1 MKKLLLSLL
10 LATTTIG
17 MMAVPAKRG
26 VWKTIQLSDGTEA
39 RVTLVGDEFGHYW
52 KAEDGQTYKQ
62 VPGTEIYAAVNEQTV
77 TEKARVRRA
86 KVNAKRLVK
95 REFGKPTHY
104 EGSKKALI
112 ILVNFSDVKFKTAN
126 NNALFQRIANEV
138 NFSEGNF
145 RGSMADYF
153 KAQSRGKFLL
163 SFDVVGPVTVSKK
176 ASYYGEN
183 SDDENEEDLHPG
195 EMICEAVQLAK
206 SQVSNWKQYDWDNDG
221 NVDQVYIVYAGK
233 GEADGGDENTIWPH
247 AFDLYTAHYY
257 GDGDGPV
264 QVATNL
270 YVNSYACGGELNGQT
285 GSIAGIGTMCHEF
298 SHCLGYPDFYDTGY
312 SGGQGM
318 CDWDLM
324 DSGSYNGDGYQ
335 PAGYTSYERWFA
347 GWETPITL
355 EAEDVSVTNM
365 KSLQSGGESYII
377 YNKKNREE
385 YFLLENRQSDGW
397 DESLYGAGLLIL
409 HVDHDESAWTNNTP
423 NSEANHQRMTWIPAD
438 KKYHYETYQGSKYYY
453 TNQTDVFPYG
463 NVKTFNKDF
472 GTLAKF
478 YNKNTDGTY
487 YLDSSVEDIT
497 QNADGT
503 ISFNFVANYTGGSG
517 GGSVAPTGDY
527 LFYESFSQCN
537 GTGGNDGSWS
547 GLVAN
552 SDFVPDNDGWAACS
566 DSRGAK
572 AFGADECAKFGTGKI
587 DGWATTPAFTVNGTG
602 NLTFQAGAWNATADQ
617 TTLNLSVSNG
627 SISPSSVTM
636 TKGAFTDFTATITA
650 TGNVQVTFKSSKGR
664 FFLDEVLVVDP
675 NATGIQEIKVAK
687 PTTEGK
693 IYTLDG
699 RYVGTDFSQLR
710 RGVYI
715 VNGKKVMK

>member
-10 LATTTIG
+10 LATTTIV

-264 QVATNL
+264 
-270 YVNSYACGGELNGQT
+270 
-285 GSIAGIGTMCHEF
+285 
-298 SHCLGYPDFYDTGY
+298 
-312 SGGQGM
+312 
-318 CDWDLM
+318 
-324 DSGSYNGDGYQ
+324 
-335 PAGYTSYERWFA
+335 R
-347 GWETPITL
+347 
-355 EAEDVSVTNM
+355 
-365 KSLQSGGESYII
+365 
-377 YNKKNREE
+377 
-385 YFLLENRQSDGW
+385 
-397 DESLYGAGLLIL
+397 
-409 HVDHDESAWTNNTP
+409 
-423 NSEANHQRMTWIPAD
+423 
-438 KKYHYETYQGSKYYY
+438 
-453 TNQTDVFPYG
+453 
-463 NVKTFNKDF
+463 
-472 GTLAKF
+472 
-478 YNKNTDGTY
+478 
-487 YLDSSVEDIT
+487 
-497 QNADGT
+497 
-503 ISFNFVANYTGGSG
+503 
-517 GGSVAPTGDY
+517 
-527 LFYESFSQCN
+527 
-537 GTGGNDGSWS
+537 
-547 GLVAN
+547 
-552 SDFVPDNDGWAACS
+552 
-566 DSRGAK
+566 
-572 AFGADECAKFGTGKI
+572 
-587 DGWATTPAFTVNGTG
+587 
-602 NLTFQAGAWNATADQ
+602 TA
-617 TTLNLSVSNG
+617 
-627 SISPSSVTM
+627 M
-636 TKGAFTDFTATITA
+636 
-650 TGNVQVTFKSSKGR
+650 
-664 FFLDEVLVVDP
+664 LVV
-675 NATGIQEIKVAK
+675 V
-687 PTTEGK
+687 
-693 IYTLDG
+693 
-699 RYVGTDFSQLR
+699 S
-710 RGVYI
+710 
-715 VNGKKVMK
+715 

>member
-86 KVNAKRLVK
+86 KINAKRLVK

-112 ILVNFSDVKFKTAN
+112 ILVNFSDVKFQTAN

-153 KAQSRGKFLL
+153 NAQSRGKFLL

-221 NVDQVYIVYAGK
+221 YVDQVYIVYAGK

-247 AFDLYTAHYY
+247 AFDLYTAHNY

-270 YVNSYACGGELNGQT
+270 
-285 GSIAGIGTMCHEF
+285 
-298 SHCLGYPDFYDTGY
+298 
-312 SGGQGM
+312 
-318 CDWDLM
+318 
-324 DSGSYNGDGYQ
+324 
-335 PAGYTSYERWFA
+335 
-347 GWETPITL
+347 
-355 EAEDVSVTNM
+355 
-365 KSLQSGGESYII
+365 
-377 YNKKNREE
+377 
-385 YFLLENRQSDGW
+385 
-397 DESLYGAGLLIL
+397 
-409 HVDHDESAWTNNTP
+409 
-423 NSEANHQRMTWIPAD
+423 
-438 KKYHYETYQGSKYYY
+438 
-453 TNQTDVFPYG
+453 
-463 NVKTFNKDF
+463 
-472 GTLAKF
+472 
-478 YNKNTDGTY
+478 
-487 YLDSSVEDIT
+487 
-497 QNADGT
+497 
-503 ISFNFVANYTGGSG
+503 
-517 GGSVAPTGDY
+517 
-527 LFYESFSQCN
+527 
-537 GTGGNDGSWS
+537 
-547 GLVAN
+547 
-552 SDFVPDNDGWAACS
+552 
-566 DSRGAK
+566 
-572 AFGADECAKFGTGKI
+572 
-587 DGWATTPAFTVNGTG
+587 
-602 NLTFQAGAWNATADQ
+602 
-617 TTLNLSVSNG
+617 
-627 SISPSSVTM
+627 
-636 TKGAFTDFTATITA
+636 
-650 TGNVQVTFKSSKGR
+650 
-664 FFLDEVLVVDP
+664 
-675 NATGIQEIKVAK
+675 
-687 PTTEGK
+687 
-693 IYTLDG
+693 
-699 RYVGTDFSQLR
+699 
-710 RGVYI
+710 
-715 VNGKKVMK
+715 